1 MRIGLSGYNSVS
13 NLTSEFKLAE
23 LERSASLKS
32 LRALLYVY
40 CSKEMSRLKFFEI
53 TNF

>member
-1 MRIGLSGYNSVS
+1 MRKGLSGYNLAI

-23 LERSASLKS
+23 LERSANLKS